1 MLVAVVGDT
10 VSWQSAR
17 NTGEDWRLSARP
29 TSFRSQLRPEIP
41 MAKEEWRTIVAS
53 SLDWEQA
60 HSSLET
66 ALRGLAPEL
75 RGKRPTAFPHSV
87 WELLEHIRITQH
99 DLLDFVQD
107 PDYEEKLQWP
117 KDYWP
122 RSMAPANEKAW
133 NETIATWR
141 KDRMALERFT
151 TETDIDLTT
160 KIPRGTGQTYLR
172 TILVAIDHASYHLA
186 QIVTVRQL
194 IGAWPPPKA
203 K

>member
-1 MLVAVVGDT
+1 M
-10 VSWQSAR
+10 SNNQ
-17 NTGEDWRLSARP
+17 DWRA
-29 TSFRSQLRPEIP
+29 
-41 MAKEEWRTIVAS
+41 IVAS

-60 HSSLET
+60 HSSLENV
-66 ALRGLAPEL
+66 LKGLPSEL
-75 RGKRPTAFPHSV
+75 RGKRPNGFAHSV

-107 PDYEEKLQWP
+107 PAYEEKLAWP

-122 RSMAPANEKAW
+122 PAVAPSGDKAW
-133 NETIATWR
+133 NESIAAWR

-151 TETDIDLTT
+151 TDTKQDLTA

-172 TILVAIDHASYHLA
+172 TILVAVDHASYHLA
-186 QIVTVRQL
+186 QIVTVRRL
-194 IGAWPPPKA
+194 LGAWPPPKA